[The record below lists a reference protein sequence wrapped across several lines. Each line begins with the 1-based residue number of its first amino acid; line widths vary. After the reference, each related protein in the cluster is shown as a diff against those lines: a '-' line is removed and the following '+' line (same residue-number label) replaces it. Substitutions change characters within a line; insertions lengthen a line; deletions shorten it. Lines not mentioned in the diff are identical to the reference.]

1 MMGISKTEINLR
13 RLLSAAPNQQNQSKL
28 MHYVATLR
36 EQLEQLSEEKTP
48 EGLPRVT
55 KAKVN
60 EYYEKIEAVAS
71 KIASQEP
78 ETEVSDEP
86 FAKDS
91 TSGSSPK
98 IEDEPRSPTSPQL
111 RRRIVPAS
119 SKEQSFDAADADSSK
134 PIKLDTAAQ
143 AHIDKHRKLQEDLT
157 DEMVVLARQLKERS
171 QAISQSVQNTEKP
184 SEHRTR
190 DNKSDKDIFT
200 KLKDKLLPVAL
211 DLRHDL
217 CVHNGCSVDPA
228 STLASVCGRVARAQA
243 VSAIVN
249 RSSLVPKPSLLR
261 PFVSRGFPYSTA
273 TEPLKSDQTLIQVI
287 DSEIKDSFE
296 ADDHDADEETIDS
309 SDFPFKIE
317 DNPGHR
323 TVTLTREY
331 NGEQIKVEV
340 SMPGL
345 AMDENEDDVDDDEDG
360 DGRHEKSNES
370 SIPLVV
376 TVTKKSGLSLE
387 FSCTAFPDE
396 IVIDGLSVNRPDDSS
411 EEQLTYDGPDFQ
423 ELDENM
429 RKSFHKFLETR
440 GIKASATDFLYE
452 YMMKK
457 DSREYLLWLKKL
469 KTFVQ
474 E

>member
-1 MMGISKTEINLR
+1 
-13 RLLSAAPNQQNQSKL
+13 

-71 KIASQEP
+71 RISTQVP
-78 ETEVSDEP
+78 DTEVSDEP

-98 IEDEPRSPTSPQL
+98 MEDATQSPTSPQL
-111 RRRIVPAS
+111 RRRFVSTS
-119 SKEQSFDAADADSSK
+119 SKEQSHDAVDADPSK
-134 PIKLDTAAQ
+134 TIKLDNAAQ
-143 AHIDKHRKLQEDLT
+143 AHIEKHRKLQDDLT
-157 DEMVVLARQLKERS
+157 DEMVTLARQLKES
-171 QAISQSVQNTEKP
+171 SLMISQSVQNTEKILD
-184 SEHRTR
+184 STE
-190 DNKSDKDIFT
+190 
-200 KLKDKLLPVAL
+200 VAIEQSL
-211 DLRHDL
+211 
-217 CVHNGCSVDPA
+217 A
-228 STLASVCGRVARAQA
+228 STGHANVRASQIYSKSSKTSCFQWLLILAMTCVFIMVVLSASSLASVCGRVARAQA
-243 VSAIVN
+243 VSVVVN
-249 RSSLVPKPSLLR
+249 RSALVPRPSSSLLR
-261 PFVSRGFPYSTA
+261 PFVTRGLLYSTA
-273 TEPLKSDQTLIQVI
+273 TERLKSDQTLLQVI
-287 DSEIKDSFE
+287 DSEINDAFE
-296 ADDHDADEETIDS
+296 ADDNDEGEEETVAS
-309 SDFPFKIE
+309 GEFPFRIE

-323 TVTLTREY
+323 SVTLTREY
-331 NGEQIKVEV
+331 NGEQIRVEV

-345 AMDENEDDVDDDEDG
+345 SMDEDEDDVDDKEDG
-360 DGRHEKSNES
+360 DGRNEKLNET

-396 IVIDGLSVNRPDDSS
+396 IVIDGLSVNNPENSSSSSS
-411 EEQLTYDGPDFQ
+411 EEQQLAYDGPDFQ

-440 GIKASATDFLYE
+440 GIKPSATDFMYE

-457 DSREYLLWLKKL
+457 DSREYLLWLKNL
-469 KTFVQ
+469 KNFIQ